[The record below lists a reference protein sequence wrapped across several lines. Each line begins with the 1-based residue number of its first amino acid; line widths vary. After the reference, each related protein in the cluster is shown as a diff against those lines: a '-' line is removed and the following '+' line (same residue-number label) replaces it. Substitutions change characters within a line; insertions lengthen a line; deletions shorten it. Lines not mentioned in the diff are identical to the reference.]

1 VLLAS
6 GGSDNEVHIW
16 DWVFVSENPMEEPL
30 DRFTKRLTIKTNGW
44 VRSVQWAPTSD
55 DEFRLLGIASEVSC

>member
-1 VLLAS
+1 MLAS

-16 DWVFVSENPMEEPL
+16 EWIFESENPMEDPV
-30 DRFTKRLTIKTNGW
+30 DRFSKRKTINTDGW

-55 DEFRLLGIASEVSC
+55 EENIILGIASEVI